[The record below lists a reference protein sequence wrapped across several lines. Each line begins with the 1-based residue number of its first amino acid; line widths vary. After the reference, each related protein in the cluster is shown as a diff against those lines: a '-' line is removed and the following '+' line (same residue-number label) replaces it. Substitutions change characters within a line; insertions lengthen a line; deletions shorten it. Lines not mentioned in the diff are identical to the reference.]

1 MRSSNSELAETR
13 RIAANR
19 RRGVWAQQLC
29 PSFFM
34 NTPLPTYLQMTT
46 PKPTEDLNVVSIWSK
61 ISTKERDALKAVA
74 DQREQTISQLI
85 RFCLK
90 EQGCLG

>member
-1 MRSSNSELAETR
+1 
-13 RIAANR
+13 
-19 RRGVWAQQLC
+19 
-29 PSFFM
+29 
-34 NTPLPTYLQMTT
+34 MTI

-61 ISTKERDALKAVA
+61 ISTKEREALKAVA